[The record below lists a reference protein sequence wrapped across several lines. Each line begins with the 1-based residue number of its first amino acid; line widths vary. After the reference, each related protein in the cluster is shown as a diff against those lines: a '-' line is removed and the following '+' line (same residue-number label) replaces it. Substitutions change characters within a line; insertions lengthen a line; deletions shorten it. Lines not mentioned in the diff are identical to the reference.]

1 MNTNNNCKRNLKSKA
16 DFTNSCLLTTE
27 LPEWCLMARG
37 GCLKR
42 AEGGKEPAGRE
53 RKSTCEVH
61 PQLHERSGQAAFSW
75 HLRSQE

>member
-42 AEGGKEPAGRE
+42 GEGGKEPAGRE
-53 RKSTCEVH
+53 
-61 PQLHERSGQAAFSW
+61 
-75 HLRSQE
+75 SQHVRFTHSHMKGADRQPSPGT

>member
-42 AEGGKEPAGRE
+42 GEGDKN
-53 RKSTCEVH
+53 
-61 PQLHERSGQAAFSW
+61 QLVKTESPCVRFTHNHMKGTDRQPSPGT
-75 HLRSQE
+75 